1 MSKEKEIHVKQ
12 RKDIEQLL
20 NKLDVKNY
28 AVQE

>member
-20 NKLDVKNY
+20 NKPDVKNY